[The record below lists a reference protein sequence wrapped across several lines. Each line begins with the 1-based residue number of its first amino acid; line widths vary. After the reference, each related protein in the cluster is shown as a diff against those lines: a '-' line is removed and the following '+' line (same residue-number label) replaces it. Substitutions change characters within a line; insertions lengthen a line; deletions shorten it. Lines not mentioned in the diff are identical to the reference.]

1 MEDKYFKINLHE
13 EYNEKR
19 RDELFAFV
27 KTLNFYDKKNLLN
40 ILLDESVEIYVGN
53 IGNHQISVKPSWV
66 YDNGL
71 MLDIWTKE
79 AERTDGNLEKDPY
92 IKRVLDAYYERRK
105 SKEKEE
111 RAKKRK
117 SKQAA

>member
-1 MEDKYFKINLHE
+1 MEDKYLKINLKDEH
-13 EYNEKR
+13 NEKR
-19 RDELFAFV
+19 SDELFAIV
-27 KTLNFYDKKNLLN
+27 KSLNFYDKKRILSL
-40 ILLDESVEIYVGN
+40 LLDESVEIYLGN
-53 IGNHQISVKPSWV
+53 IGKYQITATPSWV

-71 MLDIWTKE
+71 MLNIYTRE
-79 AERTDGNLEKDPY
+79 AERTDGDLEKDQY
-92 IKRVLDAYYERRK
+92 IKHALDAYYEQRK